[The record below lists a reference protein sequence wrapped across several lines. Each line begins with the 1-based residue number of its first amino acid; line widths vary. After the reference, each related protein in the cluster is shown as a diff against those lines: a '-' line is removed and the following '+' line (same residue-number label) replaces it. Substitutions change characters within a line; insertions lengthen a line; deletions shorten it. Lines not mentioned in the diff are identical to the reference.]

1 MTQAAN
7 IVVLSMSDNVGVAVR
22 DIAAGE
28 LAKSVEGHTST
39 ASEPIPLGHKIALV
53 PIAAGERIMRFA
65 VPVGIATADIPA
77 GALVHVHN
85 VRSQYLDNIEDHY
98 E

>member
-1 MTQAAN
+1 MKQTPN
-7 IVVLSMSDNVGVAVR
+7 IVVLAEGDNVGVAVQE
-22 DIAAGE
+22 IAAGDV
-28 LAKSVEGHTST
+28 AFAAAGASVT
-39 ASEPIPLGHKIALV
+39 ANEAIPLAHKIALR
-53 PIAAGERIMRFA
+53 PIANGERIVRFR
-65 VPVGIATADIPA
+65 VPVGIATQEIPQ